1 MDKQTIN
8 TLNKLS
14 KNEIIDL
21 LDELIASNRLTEQS
35 ITEHLIVKEMSNEE
49 NEIVNKLTHSCSLEE
64 NEKQYIKDTLDKK
77 INVKIDSLLHS
88 KDKFIK
94 ALAEFKAQHYFS
106 LAWNIYP
113 KKVGKQLGYKAFIK
127 LIKDSKLKDLDH
139 ICAYILQKIKE
150 YKQMCERE
158 NKEEQFIMHFATF
171 CNSKKYL

>member
-1 MDKQTIN
+1 MDKQIIN

-21 LDELIASNRLTEQS
+21 LDELIVNNKLTEQS
-35 ITEHLIVKEMSNEE
+35 ITEHLIIKEMSNEE
-49 NEIVNKLTHSCSLEE
+49 SEIVNKLTHSCSLEE
-64 NEKQYIKDTLDKK
+64 NEKVYIKDVLEKK
-77 INVKIDSLLHS
+77 NNTKIDSLLHN
-88 KDKFIK
+88 KNKFIK
-94 ALAEFKAQHYFS
+94 ALTEFKVQRFFT
-106 LAWNIYP
+106 LAWGNYP

>member
-1 MDKQTIN
+1 MDKQIIN

-21 LDELIASNRLTEQS
+21 LDELIVNNKLTEQS
-35 ITEHLIVKEMSNEE
+35 ITEHLVIKEMSNEE
-49 NEIVNKLTHSCSLEE
+49 SEIVNKLTHSCSLEE
-64 NEKQYIKDTLDKK
+64 NEKVYIKDVLEKK
-77 INVKIDSLLHS
+77 NNTKIDSLLHN
-88 KDKFIK
+88 KNKFIK
-94 ALAEFKAQHYFS
+94 ALTEFKVQRFFT
-106 LAWNIYP
+106 LAWENYP

-127 LIKDSKLKDLDH
+127 LIRDSKLKELDR